1 MEWIGETVAVEEE
14 MLLWEKVATSEWDP
28 GPTVEWEI
36 SAEWKGAPE
45 TTGWEVETTG
55 WEEETTGWEV
65 ETTEWEEE
73 EDSALEAM

>member
-1 MEWIGETVAVEEE
+1 MKWIGETVAVEEE
-14 MLLWEKVATSEWDP
+14 MLLWEKVATSEWYP

-45 TTGWEVETTG
+45 TTGCEVETTG

-73 EDSALEAM
+73 DSALEAM